1 MLEWVWRKE
10 CNLLYNWWECKL
22 VQPLWKRLSVL
33 VCQLCPTLCNTM
45 AYSLPGY
52 SVHGILQARILEW
65 VAIPSSRVSD
75 TSLLHCRQILYH
87 LRHQG
92 SPWKTVWRF
101 LKKNYHI
108 TQQSDY
114 WAYTLKNHN
123 SKRHKHPNVHYSTIY
138 NSQDIEATLT
148 TMNRWIANTVVVHIY
163 NVILLNGIWV
173 ISSKL
178 DEPTACYTEWS
189 KSERERKK

>member
-92 SPWKTVWRF
+92 SP
-101 LKKNYHI
+101 
-108 TQQSDY
+108 
-114 WAYTLKNHN
+114 
-123 SKRHKHPNVHYSTIY
+123 
-138 NSQDIEATLT
+138 
-148 TMNRWIANTVVVHIY
+148 
-163 NVILLNGIWV
+163 
-173 ISSKL
+173 
-178 DEPTACYTEWS
+178 
-189 KSERERKK
+189 